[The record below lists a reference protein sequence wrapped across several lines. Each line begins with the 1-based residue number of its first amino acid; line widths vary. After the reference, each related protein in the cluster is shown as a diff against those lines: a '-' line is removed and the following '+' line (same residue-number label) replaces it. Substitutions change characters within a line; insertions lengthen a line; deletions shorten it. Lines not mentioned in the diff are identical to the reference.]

1 MLCAVVRL
9 VQSASLL
16 DQLVHFL
23 LRTQTVTR
31 LLLERCDHISDQIS
45 MASLSL
51 LEELL
56 QKPHRDILNI
66 LVLDYLQRQTY
77 LSPQSS
83 GVDDRGA
90 EDSEDSEYVPAHYLL
105 STHGRH

>member
-1 MLCAVVRL
+1 
-9 VQSASLL
+9 
-16 DQLVHFL
+16 
-23 LRTQTVTR
+23 
-31 LLLERCDHISDQIS
+31 

-56 QKPHRDILNI
+56 QKPHRDILNV
-66 LVLDYLQRQTY
+66 LVLDYLQKRTY